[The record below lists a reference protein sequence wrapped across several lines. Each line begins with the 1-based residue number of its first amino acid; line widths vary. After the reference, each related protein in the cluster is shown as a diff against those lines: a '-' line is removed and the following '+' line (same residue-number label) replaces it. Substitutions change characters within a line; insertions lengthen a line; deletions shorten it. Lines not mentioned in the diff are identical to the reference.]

1 MHDENVVARVGS
13 NMLYESEVAQLI
25 PPGASSE
32 DSLKLVIQ
40 YAKAWATDMI
50 FLDVAEEQLS
60 KSEKDVTKEL
70 EAYRRSLLKYRYEQL
85 YINERLDT
93 AVTDEELEEYYEAHA
108 SDFVLARP
116 VVKARYMKVYADSP
130 HLATLKKM
138 MSSLDDNNVGEVDS
152 LAYSAT
158 LRFSSYNDSWIDITV
173 LAKDMELDYEDM
185 LSVKSGKFIENADR
199 SGRVNVAFISEIVGA
214 SQVPPIE
221 YCENAIIDRI
231 LSARKHYLVSDLE
244 RDLLEDARSKGKFVI
259 Y

>member
-25 PPGASSE
+25 PPGTSSE
-32 DSLKLVIQ
+32 DSLKLAIQ

-116 VVKARYMKVYADSP
+116 IVKARYMKVYADSP
-130 HLATLKKM
+130 HLGTLKKM

-158 LRFSSYNDSWIDITV
+158 LRFSSYNDNWIDITV